1 MEQKKDTFDEKG
13 QILSELFDKVLEIE
27 SKYKTDSGFN
37 IFKTLGVENKE
48 VIICRFLGELLNPNG
63 SHGQGGRFLEIF
75 LAEVLH
81 IDPSSVLHSTKGPSV
96 KLEEQIDSERRVDI
110 VIHGGEYAAS
120 KETILPIEVKIWADD
135 QKHQLYDYY
144 QYYFGDDVEKK
155 IYYLTPTGRMPS
167 DKSIIGANRK
177 RLPDKNIGILSFHE
191 HIINWLQRINSWL
204 KDKDENKFLSRIIEQ
219 FIEVIGEMSKIV
231 EFEKML
237 GLTDEEADEKY
248 LEKQNAAFD
257 LMAHSDALMNRIR
270 QEHIIKH
277 IEKEFRELYKCERC
291 DSNKQAKKI
300 DPHALVAIK
309 KNGKDIA
316 WICVDTNLYLCC
328 KKVKDKELFE
338 GKDSYFWQYIGPEKD
353 GKKFDV
359 SKPFDMKNYPKK
371 LEDGDVIKVME
382 LLNQIDDAE

>member
-81 IDPSSVLHSTKGPSV
+81 KDPSSVLHSTKGPSV

-110 VIHGGEYAAS
+110 VIHSGKCAVG

-144 QYYFGDDVEKK
+144 RYYFGDDVEKK

-167 DKSIIGANRK
+167 DKSITGANRK
-177 RLPDKNIGILSFHE
+177 KLSDKNIGILSFYG
-191 HIINWLQRINSWL
+191 HINKWLQKINSWL
-204 KDKDENKFLSRIIEQ
+204 KDENEFLAGIIEQ
-219 FIEVIGEMSKIV
+219 FIEVIGEMSKQV

-248 LEKQNAAFD
+248 VEKQNAAFD
-257 LMAHSDALMNRIR
+257 LMAHSDALMKRIR

-277 IEKEFRELYKCERC
+277 LELVEPYEKKPCS
-291 DSNKQAKKI
+291 DKQAKEV
-300 DPHALVAIK
+300 DSHALVVIK

-359 SKPFDMKNYPKK
+359 SKPFDMKKYPKK

-382 LLNQIDDAE
+382 LLNQIDDVG

>member
-1 MEQKKDTFDEKG
+1 M
-13 QILSELFDKVLEIE
+13 
-27 SKYKTDSGFN
+27 
-37 IFKTLGVENKE
+37 
-48 VIICRFLGELLNPNG
+48 
-63 SHGQGGRFLEIF
+63 
-75 LAEVLH
+75 
-81 IDPSSVLHSTKGPSV
+81 
-96 KLEEQIDSERRVDI
+96 EEQIDSERRVDI
-110 VIHGGEYAAS
+110 VIHGGEYTAS

-167 DKSIIGANRK
+167 DKSTTGTNRK
-177 RLPDKNIGILSFHE
+177 KLSDKNIGILSFYG
-191 HIINWLQRINSWL
+191 HINNWLQKINSWL
-204 KDKDENKFLSRIIEQ
+204 KDENEFLAGIIEQ

-248 LEKQNAAFD
+248 VEKQNAAFD

-328 KKVKDKELFE
+328 KKVKDKELLE